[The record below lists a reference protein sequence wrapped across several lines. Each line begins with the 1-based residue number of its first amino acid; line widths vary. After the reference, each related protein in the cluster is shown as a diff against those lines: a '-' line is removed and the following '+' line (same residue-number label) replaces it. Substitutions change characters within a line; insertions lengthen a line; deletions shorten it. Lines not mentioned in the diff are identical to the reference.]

1 MDKGQND
8 ESISQAL
15 VDEFIDDN
23 AIEVQEK

>member
-1 MDKGQND
+1 MDKEQND
-8 ESISQAL
+8 KSVSQVL